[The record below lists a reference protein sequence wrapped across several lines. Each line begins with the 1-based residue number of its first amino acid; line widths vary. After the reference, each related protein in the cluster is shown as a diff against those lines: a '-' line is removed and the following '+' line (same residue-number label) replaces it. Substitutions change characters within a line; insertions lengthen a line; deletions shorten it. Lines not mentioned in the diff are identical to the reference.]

1 MSAFLAST
9 DSLFAKNVQRQHS
22 SAAVPA
28 PWRRHVSTGL
38 QQRLTGTSVLE
49 ALGDDTVVTSAN
61 LHLSLFAGRGV
72 GENQI
77 KIKSKMKGKIKYL
90 YLSRSSLLSSLFYHR
105 TIVVALSVK
114 IKKVSA

>member
-61 LHLSLFAGRGV
+61 LRLSLFAGRGV

-77 KIKSKMKGKIKYL
+77 KIKSKIKQNIKSKIKEKIK
-90 YLSRSSLLSSLFYHR
+90 SVSLFS
-105 TIVVALSVK
+105 IVFPFLPQNDCCGPLREN
-114 IKKVSA
+114 